1 MIKKSTTT
9 KKASKDQTK
18 HFKGLWLAR
27 VELVCNGF
35 LTDAE
40 NKKVIKRLESYQ
52 KKNNIVITNK
62 ELLS

>member
-1 MIKKSTTT
+1 MANKPT
-9 KKASKDQTK
+9 KKANRYTK
-18 HFKGLWLAR
+18 AHFKKLWLAR

-40 NKKVIKRLESYQ
+40 NKKVLKRLEAYQ
-52 KKNNIVITNK
+52 KKHNISITTK